1 MQFLGVKK
9 GPLNRDIFNLEG
21 KDEIEIRPGSSLICY
36 LLLLSELG
44 TRFSSSSS
52 SILLLGFWG
61 MDVRPFPLT
70 GARVF

>member
-9 GPLNRDIFNLEG
+9 GPLNRSIFDLEG

-36 LLLLSELG
+36 LLLSKLG
-44 TRFSSSSS
+44 ARFSSSSS
-52 SILLLGFWG
+52 SILLQGFWG